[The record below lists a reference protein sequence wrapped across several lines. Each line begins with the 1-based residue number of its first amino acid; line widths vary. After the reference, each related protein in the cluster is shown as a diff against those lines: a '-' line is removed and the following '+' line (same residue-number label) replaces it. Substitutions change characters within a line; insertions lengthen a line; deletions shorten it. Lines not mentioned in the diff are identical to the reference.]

1 MKIYTPKAVMAVA
14 FLLSSSLSCVEAKLD
29 ESLKGC
35 YKGSGSLKDMG
46 PTKYQSTGACRDLC
60 TQSQN
65 AVFALHDTDRC
76 SCGDKYPPESLKAAS
91 TDKTCVLVNCPGFD
105 KDKCGGKNSF
115 AVYLTGLV
123 DDPATEGG
131 ADDGDATKTSSTPQ
145 PTSSEGGGHTII
157 ITPSSK
163 PAPSGPNK
171 AGIAAGVV
179 VGVVAI
185 GAIIGGVI
193 FFLKYRK
200 RQKVVDE
207 YRRNQTINNFVAGGK
222 PSYSQ
227 SSADSRLD
235 PSMTSQRRQSNG
247 SIADDQDFSRRVLKV
262 TNPDG
267 NY

>member
-1 MKIYTPKAVMAVA
+1 MAVA
-14 FLLSSSLSCVEAKLD
+14 FLLSASISCVEANLD

-35 YKGSGSLKDMG
+35 YKGPGSLKDMG
-46 PTKYQSTGACRDLC
+46 PTKYQSTGACRELC
-60 TQSQN
+60 KKTQN
-65 AVFALHDTDRC
+65 AVFALHDTDSC
-76 SCGDKYPPESLKAAS
+76 SCGDKYPPEILKAAS
-91 TDKTCVLVNCPGFD
+91 TDKTCILVSCPGFGD
-105 KDKCGGKNSF
+105 DRCGGKKSY

-131 ADDGDATKTSSTPQ
+131 ADDVVT
-145 PTSSEGGGHTII
+145 
-157 ITPSSK
+157 SK
-163 PAPSGPNK
+163 PSGSGPNR

-185 GAIIGGVI
+185 GAIIGGI
-193 FFLKYRK
+193 FFFLKYRK
-200 RQKVVDE
+200 RQRVVDE
-207 YRRNQTINNFVAGGK
+207 YRRNATINNFVGGGK

-227 SSADSRLD
+227 GSADSRLD

-267 NY
+267 HY

>member
-1 MKIYTPKAVMAVA
+1 MAVA
-14 FLLSSSLSCVEAKLD
+14 FLLSASISCVEANLD

-35 YKGSGSLKDMG
+35 YKGPGSLKDMG
-46 PTKYQSTGACRDLC
+46 PTKYQSTGACRELC
-60 TQSQN
+60 KKTQN
-65 AVFALHDTDRC
+65 AVFALHDVDSC
-76 SCGDKYPPESLKAAS
+76 SCGDKYPPEVLKAAS
-91 TDKTCVLVNCPGFD
+91 TDKTCILVSCPGFGD
-105 KDKCGGKNSF
+105 DRCGGKKSY

-131 ADDGDATKTSSTPQ
+131 ADDGDATKTSSPPQ
-145 PTSSEGGGHTII
+145 ATITEGGHTVVV
-157 ITPSSK
+157 TSK
-163 PAPSGPNK
+163 PSGSGPNK

-185 GAIIGGVI
+185 GAIIGGI
-193 FFLKYRK
+193 FFFLKYRK
-200 RQKVVDE
+200 RQRVVDE
-207 YRRNQTINNFVAGGK
+207 YRRNATINNFVGGGK

-227 SSADSRLD
+227 GSADSRLD

-267 NY
+267 HY

>member
-1 MKIYTPKAVMAVA
+1 MKIYTSKAVTAVA
-14 FLLSSSLSCVEAKLD
+14 FLLSAIPSCLAEDPKI
-29 ESLKGC
+29 KGC
-35 YKGSGSLKDMG
+35 YKDSGSLKDMG
-46 PTKYQSTGACRDLC
+46 PTKYQSVGACRDLC
-60 TQSQN
+60 VKSQS
-65 AVFALHDTDRC
+65 AVFALHDTNRC
-76 SCGDKYPPESLKAAS
+76 SCGDKYPPVDLKAAPS
-91 TDKTCVLVNCPGFD
+91 DKTCVLVKCPGFD
-105 KDKCGGKNSF
+105 QDQCGGKNSY
-115 AVYLTGLV
+115 AIYLTGLV
-123 DDPATEGG
+123 DDPATEGS
-131 ADDGDATKTSSTPQ
+131 ADDGDATKTSQPPQ
-145 PTSSEGGGHTII
+145 ATITEGGHTVIV
-157 ITPSSK
+157 TPTPK
-163 PAPSGPNK
+163 PSGPNK

-185 GAIIGGVI
+185 GAIIGGAI
-193 FFLKYRK
+193 FYLKYRK

-207 YRRNQTINNFVAGGK
+207 YRRNATINNFVAGGK

>member
-1 MKIYTPKAVMAVA
+1 MKLYTPKAVMAVA

-46 PTKYQSTGACRDLC
+46 PTKYQSTGACRELC
-60 TQSQN
+60 TKSQS

-76 SCGDKYPPESLKAAS
+76 SCGDKYPPEDLKAAA
-91 TDKTCVLVNCPGFD
+91 TDKTCVLVKCPGFD

-131 ADDGDATKTSSTPQ
+131 ADDGDATKTSAPPQ
-145 PTSSEGGGHTII
+145 ATITEGGHTII